1 MSAMPDFKAI
11 LDDRRNRWPWLDHTV
26 VAAQRYQGQ
35 KGDYYAAGMTYFSV
49 LALFPLLMVAFAIA
63 GFVLVNQPEWLAE
76 IQSQIAENVPGS
88 FGETIN
94 SLIQTAIE
102 SRTSVGIIGLL
113 GALYAGLGWIA
124 NLREALTAMWESQHE
139 QGGFLATKAKDFA
152 ALLGLGTALV
162 LSLALSALA
171 GGDLMRSIL
180 EWANLDSVPGV
191 GIALRVFSILLALAG
206 TWALFTWVI
215 SRLPREPV
223 SWRSAAKGALLA
235 AVGFEIFKQ
244 LGAIYLGSV
253 TSGPAGV
260 VFGPIIGLLVFVF
273 TTSRLVL
280 FSTSFAATTRESLAE
295 AHVPAPEPAVINT
308 RVEVSEGPGV
318 TGGLAL
324 VGAGALAALG
334 LAGLRNRRR

>member
-1 MSAMPDFKAI
+1 MSAMPDFKAM
-11 LDDRRNRWPWLDHTV
+11 LDDRRARWPWLDHTV

-49 LALFPLLMVAFAIA
+49 LALFPLLMVAFAVA

-88 FGETIN
+88 FGETIS
-94 SLIQTAIE
+94 SLIDTAIE

-171 GGDLMRSIL
+171 GGGVMRSIL

-191 GIALRVFSILLALAG
+191 GIALRIFSVLLALAG

-235 AVGFEIFKQ
+235 AIGFEIFKQ
-244 LGAIYLGSV
+244 LGALYLASV

-324 VGAGALAALG
+324 VGAGVLAAVG
-334 LAGLRNRRR
+334 VAGLRNRRR

>member
-1 MSAMPDFKAI
+1 MPDFKAM
-11 LDDRRNRWPWLDHTV
+11 LDDRRARWPWLDHTV

-49 LALFPLLMVAFAIA
+49 LALFPLLMIAFAIA
-63 GFVLVNQPEWLAE
+63 GFVLVNQPGWLDE
-76 IQSQIAENVPGS
+76 IQSQVAENVPGS
-88 FGETIN
+88 FGETIS
-94 SLIQTAIE
+94 SLIDTAIE
-102 SRTSVGIIGLL
+102 SRASVGVIGLL

-124 NLREALTAMWESQHE
+124 NLREALTAMWESKHE
-139 QGGFLATKAKDFA
+139 QGGFLATKAKDLA

-162 LSLALSALA
+162 LSLGLSALA
-171 GGDLMRSIL
+171 GGDVTRSIL

-191 GIALRVFSILLALAG
+191 GIGLRIFSVLLALAA
-206 TWALFTWVI
+206 TWVLFTWVI

-235 AVGFEIFKQ
+235 AIGFEIFKQ
-244 LGAIYLGSV
+244 LGALYLASV

-280 FSTSFAATTRESLAE
+280 FSTSFAATTRESLA
-295 AHVPAPEPAVINT
+295 AAPVPAPEPAVINT
-308 RVEVSEGPGV
+308 RVEVNEGPGV

-324 VGAGALAALG
+324 VGAGVLAAVG
-334 LAGLRNRRR
+334 VAGLRNRRR